1 MSERMQNLVIL
12 MEPALD
18 GDNVSEK
25 AGNMILNRFC
35 IDEDAAI
42 ELSGV
47 NYLKE
52 ASWTMSM
59 CRQSMI
65 VGLVNGLRN
74 GKYLKSVLRGQA
86 KGTEYFYSISRKFTC
101 QE

>member
-1 MSERMQNLVIL
+1 MSKIKQNLVVL
-12 MEPALD
+12 VEPPML
-18 GDNVSEK
+18 GYEIHLKV
-25 AGNMILNRFC
+25 GYMIFNRFC
-35 IDEDAAI
+35 IDEDAAF

-65 VGLVNGLRN
+65 VGLVNGLFN